1 MAPIDRV
8 RNIGIIAHI
17 DAGKTTF
24 SERVLF
30 YTGVTHRIGEV
41 HDGDS
46 QMDYLPQERERGITI
61 TAAVTQFSWLG
72 AEVHLIDTP
81 GHVDFTIEVERSLRV
96 LDGAV
101 AIFCAVGG
109 VEPQSEV
116 VWRQAD
122 RHRIPR
128 LAFVNKLDRPGADF
142 DRVLSEMEGKLG
154 ARGIAVTAPLYSD
167 GEFSDVA
174 DLVTM
179 ERIRFSAEDQGATL
193 TRSPL
198 AAGEAAS
205 LARYREA
212 LLEAASDIDD
222 AVAERYLGGE
232 EVPAEMLRQALRKG
246 TLAVRFFP
254 LFAGAALRNKG
265 IQPAM
270 DGIVHYLP
278 SPREVPPATGDD
290 PRTGVPATREPSPAA
305 PFSALV
311 FKVKIEE
318 GRRTV
323 YLRVYSGKVA
333 EGDAVQNT
341 STGEKERV
349 ARLFRIHAGKK
360 ERIVQAQAGEI
371 VGARG
376 VKSARTGD
384 TLCDPAAPILYES
397 IDIRKP
403 VVSVVVEPRALREMD
418 RLRETIGKM
427 VEEDPTLAMKDDADT
442 GQIVLSGMGEL
453 HLEILADRLEREF
466 GLVVR
471 TGKPQVVYRETVSEP
486 AAAETVFERE
496 IAERLVSVR
505 IGIRMEPGARGSGVR
520 VSDRHRMLELPPEVA
535 DAVEEGIR
543 EGAFTG
549 ILGYPVD
556 DVSVEVDRVEFLS
569 GTATPLA
576 AKVAAVRAFLAAYEQ
591 GKPFLLEPLM
601 AVEIIVPDEFTG
613 GVIGDINARRG
624 RITLV
629 DRRRE
634 ATLLSAQVPL
644 KEMFGYVTSLRSLT
658 QGRGTFMMK
667 FARYDRSDAKA

>member
-333 EGDAVQNT
+333 EGDPVQNA

-360 ERIVQAQAGEI
+360 ERIAQAQAGEI